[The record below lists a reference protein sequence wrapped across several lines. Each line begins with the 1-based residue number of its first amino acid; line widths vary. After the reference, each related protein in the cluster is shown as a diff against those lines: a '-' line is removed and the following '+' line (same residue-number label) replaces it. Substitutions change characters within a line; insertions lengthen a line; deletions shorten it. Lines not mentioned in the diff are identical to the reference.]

1 MNPPL
6 KHIIYN
12 QTLWLSGDRAIFW
25 EEENA
30 LILAD
35 LHFGKTGHFRKA
47 GIGVPQ
53 AVYKED
59 LQRLITLIQFFK
71 PAKLIVVGDMFHS
84 KSNTEH
90 DLFEKW
96 RNDLSSIEFHL
107 IKGNH
112 DILEEEWYTKA
123 AIKVHT
129 NQLIINDFAFMHD
142 AADADI
148 NKADKYFFC
157 GHIHPGVR
165 MGGLARQALHF
176 PCFHFKERI
185 CTLPAFSK
193 FTGMINVKRTV
204 KDKIF
209 AIAEGRVFE
218 V

>member
-1 MNPPL
+1 MHPPL
-6 KHIIYN
+6 KYIVKN
-12 QTLWLSGDRAIFW
+12 QTLWLSGQRAIFW

-30 LILAD
+30 LIVAD

-53 AVYKED
+53 TVYKED
-59 LQRLITLIQFFK
+59 LQRLIMLIQFLK

-90 DLFEKW
+90 ELFEKW
-96 RNDLSSIEFHL
+96 RNDLSAIEFHL
-107 IKGNH
+107 VKGNH
-112 DILEEEWYTKA
+112 DILREEWYNKA
-123 AIKVHT
+123 DIKVH
-129 NQLIINDFAFMHD
+129 NHQLIIKDFAFMHD

-148 NKADKYFFC
+148 NSSDKYFFC

-165 MGGLARQALHF
+165 IGGMAKQALHF
-176 PCFHFKERI
+176 PCFHFETWM

-193 FTGMINVKRTV
+193 FTGMINVKRSI
-204 KDKIF
+204 KDKVF
-209 AIAEGRVFE
+209 AIAEGKVFE

>member
-1 MNPPL
+1 MHPPL
-6 KHIIYN
+6 KHIIHN
-12 QTLWLSGDRAIFW
+12 QTLWLSADRAIFW

-53 AVYKED
+53 TVYKED

-71 PAKLIVVGDMFHS
+71 PAQLIVVGDMFHS
-84 KSNTEH
+84 KENIEH

-96 RNDLSSIEFHL
+96 RNDLSSLEVNL

-112 DILEEEWYTKA
+112 DILKENWYERA
-123 AIKVHT
+123 AIKVH
-129 NQLIINDFAFMHD
+129 NRQLTIKDFSFVHD
-142 AADADI
+142 IADI
-148 NKADKYFFC
+148 DIADTGKYFFS
-157 GHIHPGVR
+157 GHLHPGIR
-165 MGGLARQALHF
+165 IGGLAKQSLHF
-176 PCFHFKERI
+176 PCFHFEMTG

-193 FTGMINVKRTV
+193 FTGMINVRRNA
-204 KDKIF
+204 KDKVF

-218 V
+218 I